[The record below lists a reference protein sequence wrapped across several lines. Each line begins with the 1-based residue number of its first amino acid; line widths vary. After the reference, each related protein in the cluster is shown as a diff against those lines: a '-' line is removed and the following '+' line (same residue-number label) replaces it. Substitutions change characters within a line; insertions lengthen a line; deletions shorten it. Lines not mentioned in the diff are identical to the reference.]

1 MLSEESTDIPV
12 LCESLE
18 DEIND
23 SFSDKNPLD
32 IINMASQVLKK
43 SVKFVP
49 VSEEGPAHERRYD
62 LCFTYLFLLDVFYAL
77 SNFLVVLSCKQSWI
91 LSLSRECRAT
101 VKQVVVELLPFSCGR
116 R

>member
-1 MLSEESTDIPV
+1 MAKILFISGMLCEDLTECPV

-18 DEIND
+18 HEISE

-62 LCFTYLFLLDVFYAL
+62 LCFTYLFSLDVF
-77 SNFLVVLSCKQSWI
+77 LSCQI
-91 LSLSRECRAT
+91 FL
-101 VKQVVVELLPFSCGR
+101 
-116 R
+116 